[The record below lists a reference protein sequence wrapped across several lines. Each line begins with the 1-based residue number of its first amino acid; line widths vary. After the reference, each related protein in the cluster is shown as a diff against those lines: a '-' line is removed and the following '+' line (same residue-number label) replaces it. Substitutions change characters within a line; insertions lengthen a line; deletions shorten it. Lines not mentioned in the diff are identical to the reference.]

1 VKTATLG
8 GGRCCLCLTLLS
20 MASSRCR
27 IQEAASRPV
36 HAPGSSSRYARPS
49 REAPSWVCIVCKK
62 LCRHMGA
69 KPGQH
74 LIYISGEFSR
84 LAWLGLSPAISTRRL
99 SYVSDLICHCMAL
112 LLVKLRFAGSS
123 RLNSPPM
130 LRRSWPG
137 LWGRPGN
144 SRGR

>member
-1 VKTATLG
+1 MIGTA
-8 GGRCCLCLTLLS
+8 
-20 MASSRCR
+20 A
-27 IQEAASRPV
+27 E
-36 HAPGSSSRYARPS
+36 
-49 REAPSWVCIVCKK
+49 
-62 LCRHMGA
+62 

-137 LWGRPGN
+137 LKGN
-144 SRGR
+144 SLRVKKGHRAYCRWPHVPSRRANPG